1 LPQASEA
8 DFSSLLRKADIATT
22 AIGLQGSYHHQKHSK
37 TSEALIS
44 LYRQHENLQLPEA
57 TELRLPLR
65 STADAEL
72 ITAGALHDIATQL
85 ILGQRANWFETV
97 KNTVAHLSP
106 DQTAIASFGSETCL
120 PRSLARFKQ
129 QTRPSKPTAA
139 EEIAVV
145 GMSCRFPQSESLE
158 AFWRLLEEGGTCID
172 NMPIDRF
179 DPAQLQRDPKLDTF
193 WGNFIDRP
201 DVFDHKFFGI
211 SGREAKSMDPQQR
224 LALQVA
230 YEAMSSSGYCSKPSA
245 LRVKDVGCYLGVGAV
260 DYEDNVAS
268 HAANAFAATGILR
281 AFISGRISHHF
292 GWEGPSLTVDTA
304 CSSSAVAIHTAC
316 KALLGGEC
324 SVALAGGVNVITSP
338 SLHQNLAGASF
349 LNSKG
354 SSRAFDADA
363 GGYCRGEGAGMV
375 VLKKLSTAL
384 ADGDVVIGVIASS
397 AVNQNSSCSPI
408 TVPHSDS
415 QSTLYKRVLNDAGIQ
430 AQDVTY
436 VEAHGTGE
444 LSNTPAQFL
453 CLLITWTLTLHI
465 GTQVGDPIEYESIR
479 SALTGPLR
487 TEQLYVGS
495 VKDNIG
501 HAEAASGAA
510 GIIKCLLMMHYKK
523 IPKQANFSS
532 INPKIRSLAE
542 DRITISTKT
551 VPWTSS
557 QHIALVNNYGAAGS
571 NAAILIRAHSVERR
585 RAATITP
592 TVHPILFFQPI
603 LLSAKTATSLTSY
616 TEALKTYISKGIASL
631 GDISYNLAQAHDA
644 SLNCRV
650 GFVSDAMDS
659 AISSLSRI
667 KTFDAIKSPV
677 ILCFGG
683 QTGRAVTAS
692 KELYTSSDLFKK
704 HLVSD
709 CIPLTV
715 CLLRINGRL
724 TFYV

>member
-1 LPQASEA
+1 MK
-8 DFSSLLRKADIATT
+8 KADITTT
-22 AIGLQGSYHHQKHSK
+22 AIGLQGSYHHQKHSEVSK
-37 TSEALIS
+37 ALIS
-44 LYRQHENLQLPEA
+44 LYKQHENLQLPEA

-65 STADAEL
+65 STSDADL
-72 ITAGALHDIATQL
+72 ITTGVLHDVATRL

-97 KNTVAHLSP
+97 KNTMANLSP

-120 PRSLARFKQ
+120 PRSLARGKQ
-129 QTRPSKPTAA
+129 QTRPSEPTAT

-145 GMSCRFPQSESLE
+145 GMSCRFPRSESLE

-172 NMPIDRF
+172 TMPMDRF
-179 DPAQLQRDPKLDTF
+179 EPAQLQREPKLDTF

-230 YEAMSSSGYCSKPSA
+230 YEALSSSGYCSKPSA

-268 HAANAFAATGILR
+268 HTANAFAATGVLR
-281 AFISGRISHHF
+281 AFITGRISHHF

-324 SVALAGGVNVITSP
+324 SMALAGGVNVITSP

-349 LNSKG
+349 LNPAG

-363 GGYCRGEGAGMV
+363 GGYCRGEGAGMI

-415 QSTLYKRVLNDAGIQ
+415 QSTLYRRVLKDAGIQ
-430 AQDVTY
+430 AQDVSF

-444 LSNTPAQFL
+444 PSNILARSLYPLVAL
-453 CLLITWTLTLHI
+453 TLTLYI

-479 SALTGPLR
+479 SALTGPMR

-510 GIIKCLLMMHYKK
+510 GVIKCLLMMHYKM
-523 IPKQANFSS
+523 IPKQANFAS
-532 INPKIRSLAE
+532 INPKIRNSAE

-557 QHIALVNNYGAAGS
+557 KHIALVNNYGAAGS
-571 NAAILIRAHSVERR
+571 NAAILIRADSVEGR

-592 TVHPILFFQPI
+592 TVHPILFFHPI

-616 TEALKTYISKGIASL
+616 AEALKMHLSKGTASL
-631 GDISYNLAQAHDA
+631 GDISYNITQAHDV

-659 AISSLSRI
+659 TISSLSRM

-683 QTGRAVTAS
+683 QTGRTVTAS
-692 KELYTSSDLFKK
+692 KELYASSDLFQK
-704 HLVSD
+704 HLVSE
-709 CIPLTV
+709 CIPSLSAWTGW
-715 CLLRINGRL
+715 LADFSSLG
-724 TFYV
+724 

>member
-1 LPQASEA
+1 MK
-8 DFSSLLRKADIATT
+8 KADITTT
-22 AIGLQGSYHHQKHSK
+22 AIGLQGSYHHQKHSEVSK
-37 TSEALIS
+37 ALIS
-44 LYRQHENLQLPEA
+44 LYKQHENLQLPEA

-65 STADAEL
+65 STSDADL
-72 ITAGALHDIATQL
+72 ITTGVLHDIATRL

-97 KNTVAHLSP
+97 KNTMANLSP

-120 PRSLARFKQ
+120 PRSLARGKQ
-129 QTRPSKPTAA
+129 QIRPSEPTST

-145 GMSCRFPQSESLE
+145 GMSCRFPRSESLE

-172 NMPIDRF
+172 TMPMDRF
-179 DPAQLQRDPKLDTF
+179 EPAQLQREPKLDTF

-230 YEAMSSSGYCSKPSA
+230 YEALSSSGYCSKPSA

-268 HAANAFAATGILR
+268 HTANAFAATGVLR
-281 AFISGRISHHF
+281 AFITGRISHHF

-324 SVALAGGVNVITSP
+324 SMALAGGVNVITSP

-349 LNSKG
+349 LNPAG

-363 GGYCRGEGAGMV
+363 GGYCRGEGAGMI

-415 QSTLYKRVLNDAGIQ
+415 QSTLYRRVLKDAGIQ
-430 AQDVTY
+430 AQDVSY

-444 LSNTPAQFL
+444 LSNILARSLYPLVAL
-453 CLLITWTLTLHI
+453 TLTLYI

-479 SALTGPLR
+479 SALTGPMR

-510 GIIKCLLMMHYKK
+510 GVIKCLFMMHYKM
-523 IPKQANFSS
+523 IPKQANFAS
-532 INPKIRSLAE
+532 INPKIRNSAE

-557 QHIALVNNYGAAGS
+557 KHIALVNNYGAAGS
-571 NAAILIRAHSVERR
+571 NAAILIRADSVEGR

-592 TVHPILFFQPI
+592 TVHPILFFHPI

-616 TEALKTYISKGIASL
+616 AEALKMHLSKGTASL
-631 GDISYNLAQAHDA
+631 GDISYNIAQAHDV

-659 AISSLSRI
+659 TISSLSRM

-683 QTGRAVTAS
+683 QTGRTVTAS
-692 KELYTSSDLFKK
+692 KELYASSDLFQK
-704 HLVSD
+704 HLVSE
-709 CIPLTV
+709 CIPSLSAWTGW
-715 CLLRINGRL
+715 LADFSSLG
-724 TFYV
+724 

>member
-1 LPQASEA
+1 MK
-8 DFSSLLRKADIATT
+8 KADITTT
-22 AIGLQGSYHHQKHSK
+22 AIGLQGSYHHQKHSEVSK
-37 TSEALIS
+37 ALIS
-44 LYRQHENLQLPEA
+44 LYKQHENLQLPEA

-65 STADAEL
+65 STSDADL
-72 ITAGALHDIATQL
+72 ITTGVLHDIATRL

-97 KNTVAHLSP
+97 KNTMANLSP

-120 PRSLARFKQ
+120 PRSLARGKQ
-129 QTRPSKPTAA
+129 QTRPSEPPST

-145 GMSCRFPQSESLE
+145 GMSCRFPRSESLE

-172 NMPIDRF
+172 TMPMDRF
-179 DPAQLQRDPKLDTF
+179 EPAQLQREPKLDTF

-230 YEAMSSSGYCSKPSA
+230 YEALSSSGYCSKPSA

-268 HAANAFAATGILR
+268 HTANAFAATGVLR
-281 AFISGRISHHF
+281 AFITGRISHHF

-324 SVALAGGVNVITSP
+324 SMALAGGVNVITSP

-349 LNSKG
+349 LNPAG

-363 GGYCRGEGAGMV
+363 GGYCRGEGAGMI

-415 QSTLYKRVLNDAGIQ
+415 QSTLYRRVLKDAGIQ
-430 AQDVTY
+430 AQDVSY

-444 LSNTPAQFL
+444 PSNILARSL
-453 CLLITWTLTLHI
+453 YHLVALTLTSYI

-479 SALTGPLR
+479 SALTGPMR

-510 GIIKCLLMMHYKK
+510 GVIKCLLMMHYKM
-523 IPKQANFSS
+523 IPKQANFAS
-532 INPKIRSLAE
+532 INPKIRNSAE

-557 QHIALVNNYGAAGS
+557 KHIALVNNYGAAGS
-571 NAAILIRAHSVERR
+571 NAAILIRADSVEGR

-592 TVHPILFFQPI
+592 TVHPILFFHPI

-616 TEALKTYISKGIASL
+616 AEALKMHLSKGTASL
-631 GDISYNLAQAHDA
+631 GDISYNIAQAHDV

-659 AISSLSRI
+659 TISSLSRM

-683 QTGRAVTAS
+683 QTGRTVTAS
-692 KELYTSSDLFKK
+692 KELYASSDLFQK
-704 HLVSD
+704 HLVSE
-709 CIPLTV
+709 CIPSLSAWTGW
-715 CLLRINGRL
+715 LADFSSLG
-724 TFYV
+724 

>member
-1 LPQASEA
+1 M
-8 DFSSLLRKADIATT
+8 KKTDITTT
-22 AIGLQGSYHHQKHSK
+22 AIGLQGSYHHQKHSEVSK
-37 TSEALIS
+37 ALIS
-44 LYRQHENLQLPEA
+44 LYKQHENLQLPEA

-65 STADAEL
+65 STSDADL
-72 ITAGALHDIATQL
+72 ITTGVLHDIATRL

-97 KNTVAHLSP
+97 KNTMANLSP

-120 PRSLARFKQ
+120 PRSLARGKQ
-129 QTRPSKPTAA
+129 QTRPSEPTST

-145 GMSCRFPQSESLE
+145 GMSCRFPRSESLE

-172 NMPIDRF
+172 TMPMDRF
-179 DPAQLQRDPKLDTF
+179 EPAQLQREPKLDTF

-230 YEAMSSSGYCSKPSA
+230 YEALSSSGYCSKPSA

-268 HAANAFAATGILR
+268 HTANAFAATGVLR
-281 AFISGRISHHF
+281 AFITGRISHHF

-324 SVALAGGVNVITSP
+324 SMALAGGVNVITSP

-349 LNSKG
+349 LNPAG

-363 GGYCRGEGAGMV
+363 GGYCRGEGAGMI

-397 AVNQNSSCSPI
+397 AANQNSSCSPI

-415 QSTLYKRVLNDAGIQ
+415 QSTLYRRVLKDAGIQ
-430 AQDVTY
+430 AQDVSY

-444 LSNTPAQFL
+444 PSNILARSLYPLVAL
-453 CLLITWTLTLHI
+453 TLTLYI

-479 SALTGPLR
+479 SALTGPMR

-510 GIIKCLLMMHYKK
+510 GVIKCLLMMHYKM
-523 IPKQANFSS
+523 IPKQANFAS
-532 INPKIRSLAE
+532 INPKIRNSAE

-557 QHIALVNNYGAAGS
+557 KHIALVNNYGAAGS
-571 NAAILIRAHSVERR
+571 NAAILIRADSVEGR

-592 TVHPILFFQPI
+592 TVHPILFFHPI

-616 TEALKTYISKGIASL
+616 AEALKMHLSKGTASL
-631 GDISYNLAQAHDA
+631 GDISYNIAQAHDV

-659 AISSLSRI
+659 TISSLSRM

-683 QTGRAVTAS
+683 QTGRTVTAS
-692 KELYTSSDLFKK
+692 KELYASSDLFQK
-704 HLVSD
+704 HLVSE
-709 CIPLTV
+709 CIPSLK
-715 CLLRINGRL
+715 CSLLGLDDWL
-724 TFYV
+724 TFHL